1 MMTKRVYFLC
11 LLLALCGRPC
21 FASVEAMDKIVAVV
35 NGDIVTEEE
44 LAVFMKMAVMEHDP
58 ELKTTDPKEFRK
70 RSLERLI
77 EDRLILQE
85 AKNIQL
91 KIDETQVEDRI
102 HDIKTRAGSE
112 VAFEEALKTQ
122 GVTLSDLREKMRN
135 QLLIY
140 TLIQKEVKSKS
151 QVSPKEVT
159 DYFQQH
165 ASEFMTPETVVVDSI
180 FVDDKEDLGKVEAD
194 LTLGKDFNEVAK
206 AYSKKSS
213 LGNVTRGQLKK
224 NLEDVIFSLDVGQ
237 CSKPVEVEDGTYVFS
252 VKEKLA
258 PSEKSIDEVKDKIAV
273 ILENVKIEKA
283 LKEWI
288 EGLKDK
294 AYISVRE

>member
-1 MMTKRVYFLC
+1 M
-11 LLLALCGRPC
+11 
-21 FASVEAMDKIVAVV
+21 
-35 NGDIVTEEE
+35 
-44 LAVFMKMAVMEHDP
+44 
-58 ELKTTDPKEFRK
+58 
-70 RSLERLI
+70 
-77 EDRLILQE
+77 
-85 AKNIQL
+85 
-91 KIDETQVEDRI
+91 
-102 HDIKTRAGSE
+102 
-112 VAFEEALKTQ
+112 
-122 GVTLSDLREKMRN
+122 
-135 QLLIY
+135 LIY

-194 LTLGKDFNEVAK
+194 LTSGKDFNEVAK

-273 ILENVKIEKA
+273 ILEN
-283 LKEWI
+283 
-288 EGLKDK
+288 G
-294 AYISVRE
+294 